1 MLDAEASAIAGVMF
15 ACVLVFMQLGFRSAL
30 FDSALS

>member
-1 MLDAEASAIAGVMF
+1 MF

-30 FDSALS
+30 FDSATALLQACAPTCS